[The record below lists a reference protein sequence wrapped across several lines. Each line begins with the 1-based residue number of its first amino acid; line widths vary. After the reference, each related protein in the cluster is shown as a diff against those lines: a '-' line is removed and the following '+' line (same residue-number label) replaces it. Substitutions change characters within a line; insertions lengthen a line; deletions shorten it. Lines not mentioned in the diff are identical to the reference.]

1 MTPLTV
7 EIPQRITQL
16 LAANTGL
23 AAWVENLQIETGLAL
38 ALVPVSQIIVSA
50 ASADL
55 LDKVEQVGYPRVA
68 VYTAKVE
75 NTLLEKFRSLSG
87 TATAAIAISVSSD
100 LIEQVERNMH
110 FYIEAVTGILRQ
122 NTGDWGD
129 GLFFSGKF
137 DVQLQPPKA
146 GGIGF
151 VQTAIVG
158 CTINVSRN

>member
-1 MTPLTV
+1 MTPLTI
-7 EIPQRITQL
+7 EIPQIIAQL
-16 LAANTGL
+16 LAASSGL
-23 AAWVENLQIETGLAL
+23 EAWVENVQIETGFPLP
-38 ALVPVSQIIVSA
+38 LVPVSQIIVSA
-50 ASADL
+50 ASGEL

-68 VYTAKVE
+68 VYTAKLE

-87 TATAAIAISVSSD
+87 TATAGIAISVSSD
-100 LIEQVERNMH
+100 LIEQAEQNMH
-110 FYIEAVTGILRQ
+110 FYIEAVTDILRR
-122 NTGDWGD
+122 NTGDWGE

-137 DVQLQPPKA
+137 DLQIQPPKA